1 MQNARSASLHTARFA
16 CLSIVGIWL
25 SVGVASAQRSTSF
38 GPILELEKSVYVA
51 GEAIRFWIG
60 VTSDVP
66 IPEALQSSYVVHIVR
81 PDGSR
86 VDERVSSTAD
96 GDPSRAWKGGWGF
109 GTQTPSLGRYV
120 VSFEF
125 AGQRTAEQTFEVI
138 PNPFAQGIEARW
150 IFVDTKSGGEVHS
163 RGVLL
168 HIENK
173 TGRELQFAK
182 PGLSGSEVWLH
193 VKQFQPPYSKS
204 TFIPQS
210 ALLQADEVP
219 SFTLDTLDWS
229 NRARW
234 PMVIVQDGRSVDRG
248 LAFQSAYPFHDGQ
261 EYEVTISTVLT
272 VFVGERD
279 DADAQLFPLRIPTS
293 GTARFRW

>member
-16 CLSIVGIWL
+16 YLIIVGISLNVW
-25 SVGVASAQRSTSF
+25 VASAQRTTSF
-38 GPILELEKSVYVA
+38 GPILELEKPVYVA
-51 GEAIRFWIG
+51 NEVIRFWIG

-86 VDERVSSTAD
+86 TDERVSSTAD

-109 GTQTPSLGRYV
+109 GKQSPSLGHYV

-125 AGQRTAEQTFEVI
+125 AGQRTADQTFEVI
-138 PNPFAQGIEARW
+138 PSPFGRGIEASW
-150 IFVDTKSGGEVHS
+150 IFVDTKSGGDVHS

-168 HIENK
+168 HMENK
-173 TGRELQFAK
+173 TGRVLHFAK

-204 TFIPQS
+204 TFVPQS
-210 ALLQADEVP
+210 ALLRADEVP
-219 SFTLDTLDWS
+219 SFTLDTLQWS
-229 NRARW
+229 NQASW
-234 PMVIVQDGRSVDRG
+234 PMVVVLDGSSVDRG
-248 LAFQSAYPFHDGQ
+248 LTFQSAYSFRDGQ

-272 VFVGERD
+272 IFVGERD
-279 DADAQLFPLRIPTS
+279 DADAELFPLRIPVS
-293 GTARFRW
+293 GTARIRW